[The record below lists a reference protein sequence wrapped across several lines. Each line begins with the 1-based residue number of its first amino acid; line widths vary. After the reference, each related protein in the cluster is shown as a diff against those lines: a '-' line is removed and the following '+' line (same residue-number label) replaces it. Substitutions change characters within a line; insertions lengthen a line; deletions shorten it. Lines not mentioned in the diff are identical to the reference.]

1 MKNKKSSRSRLPWK
15 NKNKR
20 KSQQQVLPK
29 KPTTTDISSYLNDM
43 RGLVDYANARIDY
56 MLSRGIRTT
65 ELDKF
70 LGGDDNR
77 RFNISQLTDP
87 RSIRESMTELRTVL
101 STLEDDRKAQLDTGL
116 MEAEVYRHQF
126 GGNHASIY
134 SDESGTHVRHFNV
147 NNVYDENGQIIR
159 RAINPQLAA
168 KAFAAYRRVEE
179 IYAGY
184 IGRQGQEMVFGS
196 ENLIILLYSFY
207 ENNPGADYDYE
218 RTHNTDDALL
228 FASNY
233 LDAWI
238 QDKLLE
244 LEGINYT
251 FSQASDLI
259 TKWGY

>member
-1 MKNKKSSRSRLPWK
+1 MSKKKSNRSRLPWK
-15 NKNKR
+15 KKNKR
-20 KSQQQVLPK
+20 KSKQSVLPS
-29 KPTTTDISSYLNDM
+29 KPSTTDISSYINDM
-43 RGLVDYANARIDY
+43 RGLVDYVNARIDDV
-56 MLSRGIRTT
+56 LSRNMRTT

-70 LGGDDNR
+70 LRGNENR
-77 RFNISQLTDP
+77 RFNISQLSDP
-87 RSIRESMTELRTVL
+87 SDIRETMTELRTVL

-116 MEAEVYRHQF
+116 MEAEIYRHQF

-134 SDESGTHVRHFNV
+134 SDESGTHIRHFNV

-218 RTHNTDDALL
+218 SSHNTDDAVL

-233 LDAWI
+233 LDSWI

-251 FSQASDLI
+251 FAQASDLI

>member
-1 MKNKKSSRSRLPWK
+1 MSNKKSGRSRLPWK

-20 KSQQQVLPK
+20 KSKQQVLPS
-29 KPTTTDISSYLNDM
+29 KPSTTDISSYISDM

-70 LGGDDNR
+70 LGGNNNR
-77 RFNISQLTDP
+77 RFNISQLSDP
-87 RSIRESMTELRTVL
+87 NIIRETMTELRTVL

-126 GGNHASIY
+126 GGNHSSIY
-134 SDESGTHVRHFNV
+134 SDESGTHIRHFNV

-159 RAINPQLAA
+159 RAIDPQLAA

-218 RTHNTDDALL
+218 RNHNTDDAVL

-251 FSQASDLI
+251 FAQANDLI